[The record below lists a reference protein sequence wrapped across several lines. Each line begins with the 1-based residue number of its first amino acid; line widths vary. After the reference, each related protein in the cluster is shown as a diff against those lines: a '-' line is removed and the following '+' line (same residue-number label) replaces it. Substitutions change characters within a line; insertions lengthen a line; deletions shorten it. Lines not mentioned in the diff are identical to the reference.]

1 MPHSDAITVAIVG
14 TGEMGTA
21 IGRRLQEYGSYAR
34 TSLAGRRAASARR
47 VERAGIEVRND
58 NRELIAGA
66 DFLLSIVP
74 PSQAFAV
81 AEQFVKPLT
90 EADAKP
96 VFVECNAVSPA
107 TLNRIAEVLETTGC
121 RFIDAGIIGG
131 PPPARRDPAAR
142 RTVIYASGKDA
153 ALLTQLSAHGI
164 DIELLDERIG
174 SASALK
180 MCYAGITKGLTA
192 LGSVMI
198 RAAARNGL
206 ASALYSEL
214 FQSQPEIL
222 KLLSRRIPDMLPKA
236 YRWIGE
242 MQEIAR
248 FLRDDPAGVNI
259 FNGAEQV
266 YKLIADQIEQT
277 DGVKSAELALLLKF
291 FETATSKA

>member
-1 MPHSDAITVAIVG
+1 MPHSDAVTVAIVG

-21 IGRRLQEYGSYAR
+21 IGRRLREYGAHVR
-34 TSLAGRRAASARR
+34 TSLAGRSAASAGR
-47 VERAGIEVRND
+47 VERAGIEVRNND
-58 NRELIAGA
+58 RELIAGA

-81 AEQFVKPLT
+81 AERFVKPLT
-90 EADAKP
+90 EAYAKP

-107 TLNRIAEVLETTGC
+107 TLDRIAKVLETTGC

-131 PPPARRDPAAR
+131 PPPARRDPDTR

-153 ALLTQLSAHGI
+153 ALLTQLGSHGLEI
-164 DIELLDERIG
+164 ALLDERIG
-174 SASALK
+174 SASAFK

-192 LGSVMI
+192 LSSVMI
-198 RAAARNGL
+198 RAAARNDL
-206 ASALYSEL
+206 ANALYSEL
-214 FQSQPEIL
+214 LQSQPEIL
-222 KLLSRRIPDMLPKA
+222 KLLSRRVPDMLPKA

-248 FLRDDPAGVNI
+248 FLYDDPAGVNI

-266 YKLIADQIEQT
+266 YKLIA
-277 DGVKSAELALLLKF
+277 AEMERAEGEKGGEIPTLLKF
-291 FETATSKA
+291 FENPD